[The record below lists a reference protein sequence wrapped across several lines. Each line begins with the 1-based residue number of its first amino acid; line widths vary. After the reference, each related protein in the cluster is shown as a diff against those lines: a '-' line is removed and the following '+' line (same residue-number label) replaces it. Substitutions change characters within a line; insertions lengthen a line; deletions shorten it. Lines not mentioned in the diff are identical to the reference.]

1 MLDTIFGAL
10 IGVALAS
17 EGGITVKTV
26 DLHEKA
32 QIDKVLEI
40 ANTINFLG
48 RTFPADT
55 DITDS
60 VIELK
65 AQFGQIDGDAIKDP
79 VGRAN
84 YDAVK
89 AFFDTH
95 LSWHLISFCS
105 EESLNSTIT
114 QMVDQLKNDYG
125 YWGFWGNRE
134 MTRLLS
140 GYFYQNN
147 VDNYFL
153 WQVSSSGLRH
163 NSSCTYFR
171 NSNGHGTDD
180 PDAGKRDCKR
190 CGGSLR

>member
-10 IGVALAS
+10 IGVAMAS
-17 EGGITVKTV
+17 DGGITVKTV

-48 RTFPADT
+48 RTLPADT

-65 AQFGQIDGDAIKDP
+65 AQFDQIDGDAIKDP

-89 AFFDTH
+89 TFFDTH
-95 LSWHLISFCS
+95 L
-105 EESLNSTIT
+105 
-114 QMVDQLKNDYG
+114 
-125 YWGFWGNRE
+125 
-134 MTRLLS
+134 
-140 GYFYQNN
+140 
-147 VDNYFL
+147 
-153 WQVSSSGLRH
+153 
-163 NSSCTYFR
+163 
-171 NSNGHGTDD
+171 
-180 PDAGKRDCKR
+180 PDV
-190 CGGSLR
+190 